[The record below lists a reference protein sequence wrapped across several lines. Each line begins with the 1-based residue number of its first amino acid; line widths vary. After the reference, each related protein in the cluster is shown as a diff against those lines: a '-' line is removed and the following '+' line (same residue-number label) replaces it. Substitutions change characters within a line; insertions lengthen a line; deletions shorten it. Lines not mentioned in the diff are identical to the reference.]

1 MENFTIGS
9 LATLTGL
16 SAKSIRY
23 YEQEKL
29 IPKARRSHSGY
40 RIYDETIIERLR
52 FIQKA
57 KAIGF
62 HLDDIRRI
70 LDLTDKGKPC
80 CAKVQEWSTKRL
92 HELDEQIKFISN
104 LRDRLAHY
112 QEEWKSEL
120 KRKSKFPESEICEL
134 IQGVKLPEVEQ

>member
-1 MENFTIGS
+1 METFTIGN
-9 LATLTGL
+9 LAALTGL
-16 SAKSIRY
+16 SSKSIRY

-40 RIYDETIIERLR
+40 RLYDESIIERLR

-62 HLDDIRRI
+62 HLEDIRRF
-70 LDLTDKGKPC
+70 LELTDKGKPC
-80 CAKVQEWSTKRL
+80 CDRVQEWSNIRL
-92 HELDEQIKFISN
+92 QELDEQIKFISN

-112 QEEWKSEL
+112 QEEWKAES
-120 KRKSKFPESEICEL
+120 KRKQKFPESEICQL
-134 IQGVKLPEVEQ
+134 IQGVKLPEESK